1 MSKYYLNALTKFGLL
16 SVVIFVTASSSVRA
30 QSLHYKLRANIPFDF
45 TVIDK
50 NLPAGEYEVGRAVPS
65 SGDLVLSIRN
75 AAGMSELPF
84 TNPVQAFEP
93 ARTGKLVFHRY
104 GDHYFLVQVWPAG
117 ATTGRAIPKSRQ
129 ELEIER
135 HGLARTVRDGSNSVE
150 IVSVAVASN

>member
-1 MSKYYLNALTKFGLL
+1 MEVL
-16 SVVIFVTASSSVRA
+16 SVTSELFPLIKTGGLADVAGA
-30 QSLHYKLRANIPFDF
+30 
-45 TVIDK
+45 
-50 NLPAGEYEVGRAVPS
+50 LPPALAGEGIAVTT
-65 SGDLVLSIRN
+65 LVPGYP
-75 AAGMSELPF
+75 AVMEALP
-84 TNPVQAFEP
+84 E
-93 ARTGKLVFHRY
+93 RTVFHRY